1 MPGFGAVLRQLAER
15 ASQVKRANADTTD
28 GLIPFTRWVTPP
40 NVPKRFTTQM
50 YVYMLPLSASIG
62 HDASQVIHT
71 PSHDGGL
78 EHTAAAFD
86 DVSDW
91 LARQR
96 SGDIILFPP
105 QLYLLTLLGQF
116 LTGPGDYQAQRD
128 ALVRF
133 LTTTPTGPGNHPTVN
148 VSWADK
154 VISPVGLGVKR
165 ADGRNVL
172 SLETPGKEVQ
182 KQDPTRAGD
191 HSRVVLVKPTKRGP
205 SEVEI
210 IWRSELGEAAESA
223 KVDYEVVVSK
233 HPSRDP
239 QRAAAKL

>member
-1 MPGFGAVLRQLAER
+1 MLELTP
-15 ASQVKRANADTTD
+15 D

-50 YVYMLPLSASIG
+50 YVYMLPLGSSIAAER
-62 HDASQVIHT
+62 DASTVVHT
-71 PSHDGGL
+71 PTHDGGI

-91 LARQR
+91 LARQAR
-96 SGDIILFPP
+96 GEIILFPP

-116 LTGPGDYQAQRD
+116 LTGPGDYAAQRE
-128 ALVRF
+128 ALLDF
-133 LTTTPTGPGNHPTVN
+133 LKKTPTGPGGHPTA
-148 VSWADK
+148 SIPWGEK
-154 VISPVGLGVKR
+154 VISPVGLGIKR

-172 SLETPGKEVQ
+172 SLEGPGKEV
-182 KQDPTRAGD
+182 KTQDPTRAGD

-210 IWRSELGEAAESA
+210 IWRSELGDEANSA

-239 QRAAAKL
+239 KPVAAKL